1 MQKIIQSKEMKKQF
15 VIIGFVVLF
24 VCVRLSGCL
33 IQNNNENQDNN
44 TLSSEKTKFVGTW
57 KNTTSFLTLD
67 LLSDGTC
74 SMWSY
79 TGTWDLKDGKLV
91 IDITSVGVP
100 NTYTYIYIFFNND
113 NTLKLIPTTSTT
125 GKGYV
130 LIKH

>member
-1 MQKIIQSKEMKKQF
+1 MKKQF
-15 VIIGFVVLF
+15 GIIWIVVLL
-24 VCVRLSGCL
+24 VCVGLNGCL
-33 IQNNNENQDNN
+33 TQNNNENQDNN
-44 TLSSEKTKFVGTW
+44 IFSSEKTKFVGTW

-67 LLSDGTC
+67 LFSDGTC

-130 LIKH
+130 LIKQ